1 MRCQEWPGRSDRGR
15 ARETTVLSLNVMD
28 VLGATQELLTTTLG
42 CSRTW
47 REEPR
52 PTIKFALLGEKKK
65 NKNYPTGNRKL
76 VSNFKQEGTPFL

>member
-1 MRCQEWPGRSDRGR
+1 MRSQEWPGRSDRGR

-28 VLGATQELLTTTLG
+28 VLGATQELLTPTLG

-52 PTIKFALLGEKKK
+52 PQTHNKVCFARTLLQLSLPSPGAVLAGCSE
-65 NKNYPTGNRKL
+65 P
-76 VSNFKQEGTPFL
+76 VSP